1 MCDELAPLLSNG
13 DLVSKDLG
21 LHEFARNR
29 HLWMHMEQTERHFW
43 PNQSQLSRVM
53 GHPGYLNHPGGGFGL
68 GRCGAAVPTTRRVQ
82 AAGAGCAVVAAAA
95 ASTR

>member
-13 DLVSKDLG
+13 DLVSQDLG
-21 LHEFARNR
+21 LQEFARNR

-68 GRCGAAVPTTRRVQ
+68 GRCGAAVPTDRTARRYL
-82 AAGAGCAVVAAAA
+82 GAVSKSRA
-95 ASTR
+95 R